1 MNKKHI
7 PSPFFFLSKSLTSK
21 LFASVFILTLF
32 FVSVPQ
38 TATAQRKKKH
48 IVSKAESDSLSLL
61 ATRKNTALFSD
72 GLRERLTGNDAKAI
86 ENFEAALLI
95 LPTDDGSMYELSD
108 LYARK
113 GRYDESLALMQK
125 ATDLKPNN
133 EWYRV
138 RKAQLFKVKG
148 DYKAYAEEF
157 RLLLKLKPDNIDY
170 YGELSSALMALEKY
184 DEALDIFNEIE
195 NQIGVNEPLS
205 FQKHN
210 IYLALDKPDKAI
222 KEIEKLSAVFPYE
235 TRYLT
240 MLHDLYKKNGQPEKA
255 LEMLQKS
262 AEINPNDPY
271 THISLAEYY
280 RDQGKEDQAFE
291 SLLKAFEGTEL
302 DVDNKIQIMLL
313 WFDGQSY
320 SDEVNLKVER
330 IAAVLLKANPESARG
345 YQIYADVF
353 MREQKYDQART
364 NILKSFN
371 FDKNNYQMWETL
383 LYADIQL
390 QDFASLNQHA
400 TETNALFPEQP
411 LPYLFNGIAL
421 FQLKKYPEALAAFET
436 GRKFVVRNDKL
447 LAEFYSN
454 IGDTQHRL
462 KNTAASDVAYT
473 KSLSIQPDNALVL
486 NNYAYYLSLRGED
499 LDKAHQMAQKALELQ
514 PDNAS
519 YLDTFAW
526 ILFQQKDFYQALIWI
541 EKAIEK
547 TEQVNGTLLEH
558 YGDILFHLDR
568 ADEAVQQWQKAAAAG
583 ETSAL
588 IQKKINDKKYYE

>member
-1 MNKKHI
+1 
-7 PSPFFFLSKSLTSK
+7 
-21 LFASVFILTLF
+21 
-32 FVSVPQ
+32 
-38 TATAQRKKKH
+38 
-48 IVSKAESDSLSLL
+48 
-61 ATRKNTALFSD
+61 
-72 GLRERLTGNDAKAI
+72 
-86 ENFEAALLI
+86 
-95 LPTDDGSMYELSD
+95 
-108 LYARK
+108 
-113 GRYDESLALMQK
+113 
-125 ATDLKPNN
+125 
-133 EWYRV
+133 
-138 RKAQLFKVKG
+138 
-148 DYKAYAEEF
+148 
-157 RLLLKLKPDNIDY
+157 
-170 YGELSSALMALEKY
+170 
-184 DEALDIFNEIE
+184 
-195 NQIGVNEPLS
+195 
-205 FQKHN
+205 
-210 IYLALDKPDKAI
+210 
-222 KEIEKLSAVFPYE
+222 
-235 TRYLT
+235 
-240 MLHDLYKKNGQPEKA
+240 
-255 LEMLQKS
+255 
-262 AEINPNDPY
+262 
-271 THISLAEYY
+271 
-280 RDQGKEDQAFE
+280 
-291 SLLKAFEGTEL
+291 
-302 DVDNKIQIMLL
+302 
-313 WFDGQSY
+313 
-320 SDEVNLKVER
+320 
-330 IAAVLLKANPESARG
+330 
-345 YQIYADVF
+345 
-353 MREQKYDQART
+353 
-364 NILKSFN
+364 
-371 FDKNNYQMWETL
+371 MWETL

-400 TETNALFPEQP
+400 SETNALFPEQP

-588 IQKKINDKKYYE
+588 IEKKINDKKYYE

>member
-1 MNKKHI
+1 M
-7 PSPFFFLSKSLTSK
+7 PSRYFFWSK
-21 LFASVFILTLF
+21 LLLTKIFPIVFLVSALF
-32 FVSVPQ
+32 FVLIPQ
-38 TATAQRKKKH
+38 SATAQRKKKQTM
-48 IVSKAESDSLSLL
+48 STAESDSLRLM
-61 ATRKNTALFSD
+61 AQRKNAVLFSD
-72 GLRERLTGNDAKAI
+72 GLRERLSGNDAKAT
-86 ENFEAALLI
+86 ENFEAALSV
-95 LPTDDGSMYELSD
+95 LPDDDGSMYELSD

-113 GRYDESLALMQK
+113 GRYDESLAMMQK
-125 ATDLKPNN
+125 ATTLKPGN
-133 EWYRV
+133 EWYKIRM
-138 RKAQLFKVKG
+138 AQLYKVKG
-148 DYKAYAEEF
+148 DYKSYAEVF
-157 RLLLKLKPDNIDY
+157 RDLLKLKPDNIDY

-184 DEALDIFNEIE
+184 DEALDVFNEIE

-210 IYLALDKPDKAI
+210 IYLALNKPDKAI

-240 MLHDLYKKNGQPEKA
+240 MLHDLYKKNGQSEKA

-271 THISLAEYY
+271 THIALAEYY

-313 WFDGQSY
+313 WFDGQTY
-320 SDEVNLKVER
+320 SDEVNQKVER

-345 YQIYADVF
+345 YQIYADVY
-353 MREQKYDQART
+353 MRQQKFEQART

-390 QDFASLNQHA
+390 QDFTSLAQHA
-400 TETNALFPEQP
+400 SQTNGLFPEQP

-421 FQLKKYPEALAAFET
+421 FQLHKYPEALTAFET

-447 LAEFYSN
+447 LAEFHSN

-462 KNTAASDVAYT
+462 KNTAASDAAYE

-486 NNYAYYLSLRGED
+486 NNYAYYLSLRGKD
-499 LDKAHQMAQKALELQ
+499 LDKAHQMAEKALELE

-519 YLDTFAW
+519 YLDTYAW
-526 ILFQQKDFYQALIWI
+526 ILFQQKNFTQALIWI

-547 TEQVNGTLLEH
+547 SVEVNGTLLEH
-558 YGDILFHLDR
+558 YGDILFHLGR
-568 ADEAVQQWQKAAAAG
+568 ADEAVQQWQKATAAG

-588 IQKKINDKKYYE
+588 IQKKINNKKYYE

>member
-1 MNKKHI
+1 MS
-7 PSPFFFLSKSLTSK
+7 SPYCFMSK
-21 LFASVFILTLF
+21 LLSNKLLPAIVLFLGLF
-32 FVSVPQ
+32 FMLAPQ
-38 TATAQRKKKH
+38 TATAQKKKKQT
-48 IVSKAESDSLSLL
+48 VSKAESDSLRLL
-61 ATRKNTALFSD
+61 AQRKNAALFAD
-72 GLRERLTGNDAKAI
+72 GLRERLTGNDAKAT
-86 ENFEAALLI
+86 ENFEAALSV
-95 LPTDDGSMYELSD
+95 LPDDDGSMYELSD

-113 GRYDESLALMQK
+113 GRYDEALSMMQK
-125 ATDLKPNN
+125 ATALKPNN

-138 RKAQLFKVKG
+138 RQAQLYKVKG
-148 DYKAYAEEF
+148 DYKAYGEEF
-157 RLLLKLKPDNIDY
+157 RYLLKLKPDNIDY

-313 WFDGQSY
+313 WFDGQTY
-320 SDEVNLKVER
+320 SDEVNQKVER

-345 YQIYADVF
+345 YQIYADVY
-353 MREQKYDQART
+353 MRQQKYEEART
-364 NILKSFN
+364 NILKSFD

-390 QDFASLNQHA
+390 QDFASLAQHA
-400 TETNALFPEQP
+400 SETNNLFPEQP

-421 FQLKKYPEALAAFET
+421 FQLHKYPEALTAFET

-447 LAEFYSN
+447 LAEFHSN

-462 KNTAASDVAYT
+462 KNTAASDAAYE

-486 NNYAYYLSLRGED
+486 NNYAYYLSLRGQA
-499 LDKAHQMAQKALELQ
+499 LDKARQMAEKALELE

-519 YLDTFAW
+519 YLDTYAW
-526 ILFQQKDFYQALIWI
+526 ILFQQKNFAQALIWI

-547 TEQVNGTLLEH
+547 SVEVNGTLLEH
-558 YGDILFHLDR
+558 YGDILFHLGR
-568 ADEAVQQWQKAAAAG
+568 ADEAVQQWQKATAAG